1 MKYTLHLKNALITD
15 EELKS
20 DVIRVANLVAPEPL
34 SSKKYNKLGKYNS
47 DTVSRR
53 FGNRRW
59 NDALTALG
67 LKLAQVFHSEKDLFD
82 NIGNVW
88 LAKMEQPVRR
98 DMDEHPSSK
107 ISSGAYLRKYGKW
120 NIALQKFIENI
131 ENDGEIRLP
140 DSGTTSARHRTPR
153 IPNNRLKVKVL
164 MQDGNHC
171 KVCGVKC
178 DEGLH
183 KLHFDHIIP
192 WSQGG
197 ETTYENLRVLRK
209 ACNEALG
216 NSNDMNTQVKYISE
230 ETPNS

>member
-1 MKYTLHLKNALITD
+1 MKYTLHLKNAPITD

-34 SSKKYNKLGKYNS
+34 SSKKYNELGKYNS

-67 LKLAQVFHSEKDLFD
+67 LELAQVFHSEKDLFD

-120 NIALQKFIENI
+120 NIALQKFIEYI
-131 ENDGEIRLP
+131 ENDGEITLP
-140 DSGTTSARHRTPR
+140 ESGINFAARHRTPR
-153 IPNNRLKVKVL
+153 IPNSRLKVKVL
-164 MQDGNHC
+164 IRDGNHC
-171 KVCGVKC
+171 KICGVKC
-178 DEGLH
+178 DEGPH
-183 KLHFDHIIP
+183 KLHFDHIKP

-197 ETTYENLRVLRK
+197 ETTYENLRVLCK
-209 ACNEALG
+209 VCNEALG
-216 NSNDMNTQVKYISE
+216 NSN
-230 ETPNS
+230 ETPDD

>member
-1 MKYTLHLKNALITD
+1 MKYTLQLKNAPITD
-15 EELKS
+15 EELKA
-20 DVIRVANLVAPEPL
+20 DVIRVANLVAPEAL
-34 SSKKYNKLGKYNS
+34 SSKKYNELGKYNS

-82 NIGNVW
+82 NISNVL

-120 NIALQKFIENI
+120 NTALQKFIEYI
-131 ENDGEIRLP
+131 ENDGEITLP
-140 DSGTTSARHRTPR
+140 ESGIISAARHRTPR
-153 IPNNRLKVKVL
+153 TPNNRLKVKVL
-164 MQDGNHC
+164 MRDGNHC
-171 KVCGVKC
+171 QLCGVKC
-178 DEGLH
+178 DDGLH
-183 KLHFDHIIP
+183 KIHFDHIKP

-197 ETTYENLRVLRK
+197 ETTYENLRVLCK

-216 NSNDMNTQVKYISE
+216 NSNDMNT
-230 ETPNS
+230 